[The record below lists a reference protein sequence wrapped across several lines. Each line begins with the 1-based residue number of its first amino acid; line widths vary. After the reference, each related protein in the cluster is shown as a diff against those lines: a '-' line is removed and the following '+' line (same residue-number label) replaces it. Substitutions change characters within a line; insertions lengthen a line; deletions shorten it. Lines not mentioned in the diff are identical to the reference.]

1 VGIAI
6 NRGKI
11 LEDGIGGEIIAVE
24 DKCREQRGL
33 WEVEKMG
40 LVEVGVG
47 SIVVYA
53 RVDNR
58 YTS

>member
-1 VGIAI
+1 MGIAI

-24 DKCREQRGL
+24 DKWRRQRGL
-33 WEVEKMG
+33 WQVEKMG
-40 LVEVGVG
+40 LVEVDVG

-53 RVDNR
+53 GVDNR
-58 YTS
+58 

>member
-24 DKCREQRGL
+24 DKWRRQRGL
-33 WEVEKMG
+33 WQVEKMG
-40 LVEVGVG
+40 LVEVDVG

-53 RVDNR
+53 GVDNR
-58 YTS
+58 